1 MMDILITRLLRT
13 PSSERL
19 LLRND
24 KGDFASLDLHYLP
37 SGSVQ
42 GTLIVFEESG
52 MKEDKIPDLLN
63 KIDEYLL
70 PEVSLDRKNL
80 TFTVVKGSVLGDFAA
95 QENK

>member
-42 GTLIVFEESG
+42 G
-52 MKEDKIPDLLN
+52 
-63 KIDEYLL
+63 
-70 PEVSLDRKNL
+70 R
-80 TFTVVKGSVLGDFAA
+80 
-95 QENK
+95 